1 MFTER
6 RENEVLL
13 NRFSHPSQTGRYFC
27 EGPNNTTVFIH
38 VGKLKVNIRYSHNA
52 IIAGMLK

>member
-13 NRFSHPSQTGRYFC
+13 NRFGHPSQTGRYFC

-38 VGKLKVNIRYSHNA
+38 VGKLKVNTRYSH
-52 IIAGMLK
+52 MQL